1 MLKSLSLQNFR
12 NYSKRTFEFSKDSTL
27 IVGPNAIGKT
37 NILEAIYLLATGKSF
52 RAENERELIR
62 DSSLVTGHSQQQ
74 VARIA
79 SEELEIV
86 WDTRERFAKHYK
98 VNGVPKR
105 QMDFVGNLRAV
116 LFSPADI
123 EIVADSPA
131 TRRKYLDLVLPQ
143 VFKDY
148 RVAAHVYERVLRQR
162 NRLLRGARDQGL
174 GARDISDRLKYWD
187 GLLITNGKIIHER
200 RKEFLTYVSNGS
212 NEANGIFPIS
222 LNYDHSIISEERLKR
237 YALEE
242 VGAATTL
249 VGPHRD
255 DFIIKGLGARGQGL
269 ERDIRIFGSRGEQR
283 MATFELKLGELAFV
297 KEKIREDPILL
308 LDDVFSELDHKNRHL
323 LLGVI
328 PKQQTIM
335 TTTDLHLVEKEFL
348 KDIDLIKLLK

>member
-1 MLKSLSLQNFR
+1 MLKTLQLQNFR
-12 NYSKRTFEFSKDSTL
+12 NYSKRSFEFSPQVTL

-37 NILEAIYLLATGKSF
+37 NILEAIYQLSTGKSF
-52 RAENERELIR
+52 RAEEERELIKE
-62 DSSLVTGHSQQQ
+62 GQE
-74 VARIA
+74 VARI
-79 SEELEIV
+79 SSDELEII
-86 WDTRERFAKHYK
+86 WDRRERFAKHYRN
-98 VNGVPKR
+98 NGVPKR

-123 EIVADSPA
+123 EIVADSPS
-131 TRRKYLDLVLPQ
+131 TRRKYLDLVLTQ

-148 RVAAHVYERVLRQR
+148 RVAAHIYERALRQR

-187 GLLITNGKIIHER
+187 GLLVTNGKIIHDR
-200 RKEFLTYVSNGS
+200 RKEYLRFLG
-212 NEANGIFPIS
+212 ELGDLRGHIFPIN
-222 LNYDHSIISEERLKR
+222 LHYDHSIISEERLKR

-297 KEKIREDPILL
+297 KEKIRENPILL

-323 LLGVI
+323 LLEVI

-348 KDIDLIKLLK
+348 KGVELIELR